1 MIQET
6 VVNYQTVS
14 LSVFLQVINLIFL
27 ITFLVYNGNFVKKGS
42 IGNKLI
48 HFGPS
53 NNFIKI
59 DILGFKINNWQK
71 WLLVILFLV
80 IFEAINTYSY
90 KIYKNWYRNLVS
102 DPKSNRILMEKPVA
116 MIYIT
121 IWRIITWIF
130 GLFKWLLFIIT
141 KQIQF
146 MLPMFVSR
154 LIISNIID
162 LKYME
167 TKDQ

>member
-71 WLLVILFLV
+71 WLLVILF
-80 IFEAINTYSY
+80 F
-90 KIYKNWYRNLVS
+90 
-102 DPKSNRILMEKPVA
+102 
-116 MIYIT
+116 
-121 IWRIITWIF
+121 
-130 GLFKWLLFIIT
+130 
-141 KQIQF
+141 
-146 MLPMFVSR
+146 
-154 LIISNIID
+154 
-162 LKYME
+162 YMAPI
-167 TKDQ
+167 